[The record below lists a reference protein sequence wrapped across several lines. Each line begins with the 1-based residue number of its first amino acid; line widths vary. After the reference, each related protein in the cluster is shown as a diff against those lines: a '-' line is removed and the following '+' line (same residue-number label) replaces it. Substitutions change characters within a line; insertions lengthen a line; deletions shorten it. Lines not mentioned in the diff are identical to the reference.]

1 MAKNAAITGEQ
12 KLFGALSYLGILVL
26 IPLLLKKDDSFIQW
40 HAKQGLVVL
49 IGQLIALVIMII
61 PIFGWVIG
69 PIASFIL
76 FILAIIA
83 LVNALLGNQWQI
95 PVIGQYASKFNL

>member
-1 MAKNAAITGEQ
+1 MAKNTVITGEQ

-49 IGQLIALVIMII
+49 ISYVIAWVIMLI
-61 PIFGWVIG
+61 PILGWIVG
-69 PIASFIL
+69 PLLSLLL
-76 FILAIIA
+76 FILAVIA
-83 LVNALLGNQWQI
+83 LINALLGNQWQI
-95 PVIGQYASKFNL
+95 PVLGQYANKFNL